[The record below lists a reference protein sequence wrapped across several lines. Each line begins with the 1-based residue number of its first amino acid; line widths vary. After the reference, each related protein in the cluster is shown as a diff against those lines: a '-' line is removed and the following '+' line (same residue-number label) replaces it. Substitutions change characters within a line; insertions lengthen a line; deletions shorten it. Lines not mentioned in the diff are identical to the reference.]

1 MIVYWFMIHTHAA
14 IDACPEDVKLGLLYC
29 AIGQMRA
36 SQDVQF
42 GLLYCAIGQM
52 CAPKM
57 FSLVCCVVL

>member
-14 IDACPEDVKLGLLYC
+14 IDACPQDVKL
-29 AIGQMRA
+29 
-36 SQDVQF
+36 